1 MPLMHVDFWF
11 DPVCPFCWVT
21 SRWLN
26 RVAPHR
32 DLDVTWRPISL
43 LFKNEIDEDHPFYA
57 KARRT
62 TDLLRFVEA
71 VRAAGHE
78 DAIGRIYTEFGRQ
91 IHNRQEFDFDIRPI
105 LTGAGLDA
113 DLATALDDSSWDAAI
128 KDGMAA
134 GLALTGDDVGTPLIA
149 VDGSAGRVGLF
160 GPVITDLPELEASLE
175 LWDGFVKMAGTAGFF
190 ELKRTRTES
199 PTPPDESVLDAQ
211 IAPG

>member
-1 MPLMHVDFWF
+1 MLVDFWF

-26 RVAPHR
+26 RVTPHR

-43 LFKNEIDEDHPFYA
+43 LFKNEMDEDHPFYA

-62 TDLLRFVEA
+62 TDLLRVVEA
-71 VRAAGHE
+71 VRAAGRA
-78 DAIGRIYTEFGRQ
+78 DAIGPIYTEFGRR
-91 IHNRQEFDFDIRPI
+91 IHNRKEFDFDVREI
-105 LTGAGLDA
+105 LAAADADVDA
-113 DLATALDDSSWDAAI
+113 DLADAVDEPSWDAAI

-149 VDGSAGRVGLF
+149 VDGPAGRVGLF
-160 GPVITDLPELEASLE
+160 GPVITELPDLEASLE

-199 PTPPDESVLDAQ
+199 PTPPDESVLDDEPAG
-211 IAPG
+211 A